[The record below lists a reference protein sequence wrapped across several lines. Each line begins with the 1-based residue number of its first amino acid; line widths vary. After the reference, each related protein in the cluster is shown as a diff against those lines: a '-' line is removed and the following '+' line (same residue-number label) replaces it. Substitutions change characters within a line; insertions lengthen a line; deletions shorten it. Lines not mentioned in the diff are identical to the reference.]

1 MSDAP
6 RSPRERFREQTRDE
20 AKQVAMEQLA
30 ESGIAGISVNAIAKR
45 MGVTGPALYRYFASR
60 DALLTELV
68 TDGYRDLAETLEG
81 LAHEH
86 RAEAPE
92 VRFREVAGGF
102 RGWALRAP
110 QRFLL
115 LFGTPVPG
123 FRAPEETFEFADR
136 AFRPI
141 LDVLGETAAPAPSA
155 ADALDRQLLAWRDRR
170 GGFAQSAPAL
180 RKAIRAWARMHGMI
194 SLEVTGQFAGM
205 EVDPEPLFR
214 AEVESILTGSW

>member
-1 MSDAP
+1 MSAEP
-6 RSPRERFREQTRDE
+6 RSPRERFREQTRNE

-30 ESGIAGISVNAIAKR
+30 ESGAAGISVNAIAKR
-45 MGVTGPALYRYFASR
+45 MGITGPALYRYFANR

-68 TDGYRDLAETLEG
+68 ADGYRDLAEALER
-81 LAHEH
+81 LADEH
-86 RAEAPE
+86 RPGAPE
-92 VRFREVAGGF
+92 EGFRELAVGF
-102 RGWALRAP
+102 RGWALDAP

-123 FRAPEETFEFADR
+123 FRASEETVELADR

-141 LDVLGETAAPAPSA
+141 LEVLAEAGPPAGGGSG
-155 ADALDRQLLAWRDRR
+155 ALGGQLLAWRERR
-170 GGFAQSAPAL
+170 GGVGHPAPVL
-180 RKAIRAWARMHGMI
+180 EKAVRAWSRLHGMI

-205 EVDPEPLFR
+205 GVDPEPLFR